1 MGRLS
6 SNDASCDERK
16 AAEDASMKQ
25 WERMMMWQ
33 HIMRHRER
41 Y

>member
-16 AAEDASMKQ
+16 AEDASMKQ

-33 HIMRHRER
+33 DIMRHRER